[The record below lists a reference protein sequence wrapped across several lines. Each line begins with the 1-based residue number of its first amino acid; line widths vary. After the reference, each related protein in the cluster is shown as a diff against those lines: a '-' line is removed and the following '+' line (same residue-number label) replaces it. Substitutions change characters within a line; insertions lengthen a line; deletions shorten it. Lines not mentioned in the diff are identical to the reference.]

1 MGGMRYTDRGPEE
14 MVCLRFHGTL
24 HNLQGQL
31 PSCRLPLAQSRRYVL
46 TSGRQTTK
54 CRKRIVMA

>member
-1 MGGMRYTDRGPEE
+1 MGVMRYTDRGPEE

-31 PSCRLPLAQSRRYVL
+31 PSYGPAVCPLPNPAGMS
-46 TSGRQTTK
+46 
-54 CRKRIVMA
+54 